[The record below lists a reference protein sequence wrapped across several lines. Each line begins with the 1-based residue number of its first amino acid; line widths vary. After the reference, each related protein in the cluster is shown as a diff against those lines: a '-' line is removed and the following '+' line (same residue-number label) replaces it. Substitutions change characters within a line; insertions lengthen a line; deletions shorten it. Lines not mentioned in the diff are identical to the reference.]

1 MRFTS
6 RLLVAAFAFAVPLP
20 LLGAQGSGAAA
31 NISVIPRPQS
41 VAAGRGTFTFT
52 SRTVIWSDRADSAV
66 ARRFSR
72 SLAPATRWICPCE
85 SGRRR
90 AETESS
96 FAAARV
102 TRRSA
107 PRGIAR
113 RAAGCRD
120 DHVVGTG
127 GRVLRDANAIA
138 ASSRRRL
145 SLSPSGVKWTIPL

>member
-66 ARRFSR
+66 CASLFAQPRAGDRAGSARANRDVGERKQNRLS
-72 SLAPATRWICPCE
+72 
-85 SGRRR
+85 
-90 AETESS
+90 
-96 FAAARV
+96 
-102 TRRSA
+102 
-107 PRGIAR
+107 
-113 RAAGCRD
+113 AGCR
-120 DHVVGTG
+120 
-127 GRVLRDANAIA
+127 A
-138 ASSRRRL
+138 
-145 SLSPSGVKWTIPL
+145 